1 MLADPSKTS
10 VNDSSVY
17 TALICAVLAAGIFI
31 LDTQILPLG
40 VAAGVAYVG
49 VVFIALWFPER
60 QHTFI
65 VAGGVSLLTILGYL
79 LSEPAG
85 IPWMVVV
92 NRLLA
97 LCAIWLTAIAGT
109 WLVLT
114 KHRKSKADL
123 QVVKREVDR
132 ARNAKSRFLDTASN
146 DMRHHLQTL
155 NLLNGALRKTV
166 TQPKAQ
172 EMFTM
177 QGDALAELSDLLNSL
192 LEISEFESGEVEL
205 NITET
210 PIQGVFQQLQDEFEY
225 QAEAKHL
232 QLEFESQS
240 EVALTD
246 EMLLTRILR
255 VLVSNAIRYTNEGE
269 VKVFCRREPAGLR
282 ITVQD
287 SGVGMASDQLA
298 LIFEEFYRINN
309 DPVARNNGLG
319 LGLSIAECSAN
330 LLGTTVNVASEPG
343 RGSSFSLLVPAT
355 V

>member
-1 MLADPSKTS
+1 M
-10 VNDSSVY
+10 
-17 TALICAVLAAGIFI
+17 CAVLAAGIFI
-31 LDTQILPLG
+31 LDIQTLPLG

-49 VVFIALWFPER
+49 VVFIALWLPKR

-65 VAGGVSLLTILGYL
+65 VAGGVSLLTILGFL

-85 IPWMVVV
+85 IPWMVAV

-97 LCAIWLTAIAGT
+97 LYAIWLTAIAGT
-109 WLVLT
+109 WLVLS
-114 KHRKSKADL
+114 KRRKSEADL
-123 QVVKREVDR
+123 QEVEQEADR
-132 ARNAKSRFLDTASN
+132 ARSAKSRFLNTASN

-166 TQPKAQ
+166 AQPKAQ
-172 EMFTM
+172 EMFAM

-192 LEISEFESGEVEL
+192 LEISEFEAGEVEL

-210 PIQGVFQQLQDEFEY
+210 PIRGIFQKLKDEFEY
-225 QAEAKHL
+225 QAQAKHL
-232 QLEFESQS
+232 QIEFESQP
-240 EVALTD
+240 EVVLSD
-246 EMLLTRILR
+246 EMLLVRILR

-269 VKVFCRREPAGLR
+269 VRVSCRRESAGLR
-282 ITVQD
+282 ITVKD
-287 SGVGMASDQLA
+287 TGIGMAADQLA

-309 DPVARNNGLG
+309 DPVARDNGLG

-330 LLGTTVNVASEPG
+330 LLGTTVNVESELG
-343 RGSSFSLLVPAT
+343 KGSSFSLLVPAT